1 MGLQSTV
8 MPLTRLRSQVGSV
21 TAESALSL
29 AGIFVVVVVFLQSL
43 SLIVVFLQLQ
53 TATYEASQIA
63 SAFGSE
69 NKQKQQALEFLTL
82 SIPQAKFKVEI
93 QNNVAVAE
101 AHQRIELLTFNF
113 MIKAKSTS
121 ARWDVL

>member
-1 MGLQSTV
+1 

-29 AGIFVVVVVFLQSL
+29 AGVFVVVVVFLQSL
-43 SLIVVFLQLQ
+43 SVIVVFLQLQ

-69 NKQKQQALEFLTL
+69 NKQKQQAHEFLTS
-82 SIPQAKFKVEI
+82 SISQAKFKVEI
-93 QNNVAVAE
+93 QNNAAVAE
-101 AHQRIELLTFNF
+101 AHQRIEFLMFNF
-113 MIKAKSTS
+113 VIKAKSTS
-121 ARWDVL
+121 ARWDAL

>member
-1 MGLQSTV
+1 

-43 SLIVVFLQLQ
+43 SVIVVFLQLQ

-69 NKQKQQALEFLTL
+69 NKQKQKALEFLTL

-93 QNNVAVAE
+93 QNNIAVAE

-121 ARWDVL
+121 ACWDAL